1 MQLLR
6 MLQDRHWQDDIHE
19 RNSLNEYDTD
29 NANEK
34 GSKERTKYSEH
45 KITNTMTMIQEN
57 QLDSVSN
64 IYFSKQN

>member
-1 MQLLR
+1 MLITVALMQLLS

-34 GSKERTKYSEH
+34 ASKERTRYSEH
-45 KITNTMTMIQEN
+45 K
-57 QLDSVSN
+57 L
-64 IYFSKQN
+64 